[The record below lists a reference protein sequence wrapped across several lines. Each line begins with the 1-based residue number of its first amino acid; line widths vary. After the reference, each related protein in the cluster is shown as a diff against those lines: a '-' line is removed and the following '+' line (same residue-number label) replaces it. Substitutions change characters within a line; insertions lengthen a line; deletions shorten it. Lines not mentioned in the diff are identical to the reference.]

1 MRNHFFFES
10 KKDKEDLEQY
20 LGKELFAKYCL
31 IRNKIPNSKE
41 YEKYRNFELLKKMD
55 IEDIREFIDNFN
67 SNMNDRV
74 KAKSGAKK
82 LYEDENWYV
91 YRISTY
97 PAAKYYGRNTKWCI
111 SGNFDG
117 EEGRGRYYFFE
128 YIEVFNLDGGYYF
141 YISKNNDNIKY
152 CVLQSENREIVS
164 IWNSND
170 INIGTTLKDLPSDF
184 PIIKEVNLKMDSLY
198 SAIEHNNLELLEEI
212 LLKEKDANIYSI
224 AGNTKRTILDYVL
237 RNSNLDNQLEIIKLF
252 IENGKIDCSYADEF
266 IKLIDFIIE
275 NGNDY
280 DKKEFNSIMEN
291 LLFSSKNNNYI
302 PYIKFGKGNDILKYV
317 LDKDD
322 LPYNIVEWILSI
334 PKLDLNEQND
344 SGLTASHYISKVRDV
359 KTLRLFF
366 EYSPEETDLN
376 ILDNWGISPL
386 EYAMEEN
393 NNNAVELFRTYM
405 SKTSYELKES
415 KRRNNMRYSFL
426 EEKIN
431 NKYKLFEYD
440 QFDDEEDMNEEEDDI
455 IDNKFQKDYDEYKK
469 YHLDNVVSL
478 RKILFYDRKLSNG
491 YKIYTLSDIKEREK
505 YIEYNK
511 ELLRKH
517 SYLLTES
524 LEYEEINIAKKLIEC
539 GVDINIHDY
548 KGDTALFLAIRK
560 DYKDIIELLLEHGAN
575 PNEPNNNGITSLEEA
590 CLDGNF
596 SIVKTLLKH
605 GADPNI
611 QDYDGGC
618 ALIESCKS
626 GESRIVKLLLEHG
639 SNPNLKDDNGNT
651 AILEACMRNYTEI
664 VKLLL
669 SYKANPNVINEIGD
683 TPIDFAVCR
692 GNKDIVELLLENDAD
707 PNIRCNQY
715 ENTPLMDACL
725 CKRNEIIKLLL
736 DHGADPKLTNGDDET
751 VLELAKLLKNE
762 EAVKIILKYMQ

>member
-1 MRNHFFFES
+1 MRNNFFFES
-10 KKDKEDLEQY
+10 KKDKEELEQY
-20 LGKELFAKYCL
+20 LGKELFDKYCL

-97 PAAKYYGRNTKWCI
+97 QAAKYYGKNTKWCI

-117 EEGRGRYYFFE
+117 EDGRGNYYFFE

-141 YISKNNDNIKY
+141 YISKKNNNVKY
-152 CVLQSENREIVS
+152 CVLQSENRDIVS
-164 IWNSND
+164 IWNSKD

-184 PIIKEVNLKMDSLY
+184 PIIKEVNLKMYSLY

-212 LLKEKDANIYSI
+212 LLKEKDVSIYSI
-224 AGNTKRTILDYVL
+224 AGNTKRTILEYVL
-237 RNSNLDNQLEIIKLF
+237 MNGNLENQLEIIKLF
-252 IENGKIDCSYADEF
+252 IENGKIDCVYADEF
-266 IKLIDFIIE
+266 IRIIDFIIE

-280 DKKEFNSIMEN
+280 DKKEFNNIMEK

-334 PKLDLNEQND
+334 PKLDLNKQND

-415 KRRNNMRYSFL
+415 KRKNNMRYSFL
-426 EEKIN
+426 E
-431 NKYKLFEYD
+431 
-440 QFDDEEDMNEEEDDI
+440 
-455 IDNKFQKDYDEYKK
+455 NKFNRK
-469 YHLDNVVSL
+469 YS
-478 RKILFYDRKLSNG
+478 
-491 YKIYTLSDIKEREK
+491 
-505 YIEYNK
+505 
-511 ELLRKH
+511 
-517 SYLLTES
+517 
-524 LEYEEINIAKKLIEC
+524 
-539 GVDINIHDY
+539 
-548 KGDTALFLAIRK
+548 
-560 DYKDIIELLLEHGAN
+560 
-575 PNEPNNNGITSLEEA
+575 
-590 CLDGNF
+590 
-596 SIVKTLLKH
+596 
-605 GADPNI
+605 
-611 QDYDGGC
+611 
-618 ALIESCKS
+618 
-626 GESRIVKLLLEHG
+626 
-639 SNPNLKDDNGNT
+639 
-651 AILEACMRNYTEI
+651 
-664 VKLLL
+664 
-669 SYKANPNVINEIGD
+669 
-683 TPIDFAVCR
+683 
-692 GNKDIVELLLENDAD
+692 
-707 PNIRCNQY
+707 
-715 ENTPLMDACL
+715 
-725 CKRNEIIKLLL
+725 
-736 DHGADPKLTNGDDET
+736 
-751 VLELAKLLKNE
+751 
-762 EAVKIILKYMQ
+762 